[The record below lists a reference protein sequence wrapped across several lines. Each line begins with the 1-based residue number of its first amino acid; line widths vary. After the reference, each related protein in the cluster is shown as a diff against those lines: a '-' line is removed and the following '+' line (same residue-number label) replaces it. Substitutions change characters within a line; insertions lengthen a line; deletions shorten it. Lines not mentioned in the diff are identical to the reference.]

1 MNCRVGAASDD
12 ESEVAFEQPGSGSFE
27 LAGSG
32 SGSFWMTVLGWAG
45 NDVLGEHHLSQSINC
60 GFSSTYPIQLVS

>member
-1 MNCRVGAASDD
+1 MRLKIFSDDSQVTSLKSHPTVNKKMNCRVGAASDD

-45 NDVLGEHHLSQSINC
+45 WE
-60 GFSSTYPIQLVS
+60 